1 MEPSLYSH
9 RQSLRSD
16 KRAMRVVVMA
26 NNCLLH
32 FLFVFFYLGEMST
45 KVPSIKLKID
55 PRDLQIQTFTVE
67 KLLEPLIIQV
77 F

>member
-1 MEPSLYSH
+1 
-9 RQSLRSD
+9 
-16 KRAMRVVVMA
+16 MA

-32 FLFVFFYLGEMST
+32 FFALYLGEMST
-45 KVPSIKLKID
+45 EVPSVKLKID
-55 PRDLQIQTFTVE
+55 PQDLHIQTFTVE